1 MSEEFPEPTD
11 LRAICS
17 ALEHFSLPAA
27 LCSLEDN
34 KLVVRNQ
41 LFQKGS
47 GLSEDELAQTGLS
60 SLILLDE
67 TYSGLVLESDHP
79 ERVLRF
85 VPCVLKNSLL
95 NEWMPGRALKR
106 SDGMLLALFGLPV
119 GDVAFEGFIHGHLIA
134 REQERDR
141 TRQLLH
147 DVLSSK
153 ILVASFMTHEIY
165 QNLSATGSEDAKELA
180 KVTKLL
186 QEVIDGIVRGFDGS
200 DIQAESIPTRETA
213 SLSRLLG
220 VKNSD

>member
-34 KLVVRNQ
+34 KLVVWNQ

-47 GLSEDELAQTGLS
+47 GLSEDELTQASVS
-60 SLILLDE
+60 SLILLDQ
-67 TYSGLVLESDHP
+67 TYGGSILENGHP
-79 ERVLRF
+79 THVVRF

-95 NEWMPGRALKR
+95 NEWVPGRALKR
-106 SDGMLLALFGLPV
+106 SDGMLLALLGLPV
-119 GDVAFEGFIHGHLIA
+119 GDVAFEGFIHGHLIG

-153 ILVASFMTHEIY
+153 ILIASFIAHEIY
-165 QNLSATGSEDAKELA
+165 QSLSAAGSEEAKELA

-186 QEVIDGIVRGFDGS
+186 QEVIDGVVRDFGGANM
-200 DIQAESIPTRETA
+200 QPESIPALETA
-213 SLSRLLG
+213 SLNRLLE
-220 VKNSD
+220 SR